1 MDYDVVEARY
11 VRDYVLWLRFR
22 DGTSG
27 EIDLQPEL
35 RGPIFETL
43 KNLDTFRQFHVSPAI
58 GTVAWPNHADIAPEF
73 LYANVRRADAA
84 TSQPDGYAESAT
96 SSSPP
101 PISLVSHSAPALRRP
116 HVAGAMPE
124 ISRFHGIVI
133 AMYYDEHGR
142 PHFHAR
148 SGEHEVSVEIEPLVV
163 RGEFPGASLRLVL
176 DWAEVRRAELLANW
190 DRARRGHAL
199 VPIAPLA

>member
-1 MDYDVVEARY
+1 MHYDVVEARY

-22 DGTSG
+22 DGMSG
-27 EIDLQPEL
+27 EIDLQTEL
-35 RGPIFETL
+35 RGPIFEPL
-43 KNLDTFRQFHVSPAI
+43 KNLDAFREFHVSPAT
-58 GTVAWPNHADIAPEF
+58 GTVTWPNQADIAPEF
-73 LYANVRRADAA
+73 LYANVRRVDTA
-84 TSQPDGYAESAT
+84 TSRAVGYAESAT
-96 SSSPP
+96 SSSPTS
-101 PISLVSHSAPALRRP
+101 ISLATPAAPLLRRRR
-116 HVAGAMPE
+116 VARAMPE

-148 SGEHEVSVEIEPLVV
+148 SGEHEVSIELEGLVV

-176 DWAEVRRAELLANW
+176 DWAELHRAELLANW
-190 DRARRGHAL
+190 DRARRGLAL